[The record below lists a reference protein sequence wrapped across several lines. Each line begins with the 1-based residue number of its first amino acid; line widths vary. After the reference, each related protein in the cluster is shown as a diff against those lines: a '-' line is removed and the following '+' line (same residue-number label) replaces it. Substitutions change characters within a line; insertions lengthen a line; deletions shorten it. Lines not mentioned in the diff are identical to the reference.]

1 MKCFMTDFVVLYAK
15 NIRLIWNIHPG
26 KAVECD
32 RYEYDEKSNMHL
44 FYLDDEIQCRL
55 MGGEYVLA
63 MDEFFYTG
71 IKESLTGKDGMELQ

>member
-1 MKCFMTDFVVLYAK
+1 
-15 NIRLIWNIHPG
+15 
-26 KAVECD
+26 
-32 RYEYDEKSNMHL
+32 MHL

>member
-1 MKCFMTDFVVLYAK
+1 
-15 NIRLIWNIHPG
+15 
-26 KAVECD
+26 
-32 RYEYDEKSNMHL
+32 MHL

-71 IKESLTGKDGMELQ
+71 IKDSLTGSDEAGLQ

>member
-1 MKCFMTDFVVLYAK
+1 MGP
-15 NIRLIWNIHPG
+15 IRLLSFEDA
-26 KAVECD
+26 K
-32 RYEYDEKSNMHL
+32 RLLFTRRHL

>member
-1 MKCFMTDFVVLYAK
+1 MVTIQNPLV
-15 NIRLIWNIHPG
+15 
-26 KAVECD
+26 
-32 RYEYDEKSNMHL
+32 YDEKSNMHL